1 VQLDKTARI
10 IRGNR
15 TVNNPGMPTFDQLR
29 IFLAIVDTGSFAAAG
44 RKLNRA
50 VSVVSYGIANL
61 EAQLGVGLFDREGTR
76 KPQLTIAGRALLAEA
91 RGIADGFDGLRAKV
105 KGLLDG
111 LEAEVDLAVDVM
123 LPSERVGRVLRGFA
137 AEFPTVQLRLHVEA
151 LGAITAMV
159 LDRQAM
165 VGISG
170 PLAAGTEEIECM
182 VAGSVP
188 MVPVAAPDHPLGRME
203 AIAPGAG
210 RDYTQLVLTDR
221 SRFTDGRDF
230 AVTSPKTWRLADLGA
245 KHALL
250 REGIGWGNMPLPMIE
265 PDLMAGT
272 LVRLEMPDHTGGTYR
287 FSGIWRRDTP
297 PGPASSWLLHQFVA
311 LSKDD
316 KELDGMGDV

>member
-1 VQLDKTARI
+1 M
-10 IRGNR
+10 
-15 TVNNPGMPTFDQLR
+15 NNPGTPTFDQLR

-50 VSVVSYGIANL
+50 VSVISYGISNL
-61 EAQLGVGLFDREGTR
+61 EAQLGLSLFDREGTR
-76 KPQLTIAGRALLAEA
+76 KPVLTVAGRALLAEA
-91 RGIADGFDGLRAKV
+91 RSISHGLDGLRAKV

-123 LPSERVGRVLRGFA
+123 LPSDRLGKVLRAFSQA
-137 AEFPTVQLRLHVEA
+137 FPTVQLRLHAEA

-159 LDRQAM
+159 LDRAA
-165 VGISG
+165 VIGISG
-170 PLAAGTEEIECM
+170 PLSAGVEGIESM
-182 VAGSVP
+182 SAGLVP

-210 RDYTQLVLTDR
+210 RNYTQLVLTDR
-221 SRFTDGRDF
+221 SRFTEGQDF
-230 AVTSPKTWRLADLGA
+230 SVSSPKTWRLADLGA

-265 PDLMAGT
+265 GDLVAGT
-272 LVRLEMPDHTGGTYR
+272 LVRLVMPDHSGGTYR

-297 PGPASSWLLHQFVA
+297 PGPAASWLLDQFVG
-311 LSKDD
+311 LGREDI
-316 KELDGMGDV
+316 EPDGMSDV